1 MPEPR
6 QREDESQRPNEMPQ
20 TRPNERPE
28 PERKDPTGLPSND
41 TGQKPLED
49 LEIDVDDAQLVDPA
63 AEPGKPV

>member
-1 MPEPR
+1 
-6 QREDESQRPNEMPQ
+6 MPQ

-28 PERKDPTGLPSND
+28 PERKDPTGLPSTD
-41 TGQKPLED
+41 SGQKPLED

>member
-28 PERKDPTGLPSND
+28 PERKDPTGLPSTD
-41 TGQKPLED
+41 SGQKPLED